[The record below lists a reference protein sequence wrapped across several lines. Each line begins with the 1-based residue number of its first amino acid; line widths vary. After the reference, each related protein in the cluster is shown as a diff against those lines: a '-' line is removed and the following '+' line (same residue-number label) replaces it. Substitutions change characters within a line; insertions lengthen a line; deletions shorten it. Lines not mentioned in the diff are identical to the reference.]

1 MLRHDIIVVGGGLA
15 GLRAA
20 LTIRGADVAVI
31 SRVHPLRSHSVA
43 AQGGINVA
51 LSKTDRWEDHA
62 FDTIKGS
69 DYLADQ
75 DAVALLCQDAPARV
89 VEMEQWGTLFSRTD
103 EGMIAQRP
111 FGGAGFP
118 RAAYAED
125 RTGHA
130 LLHTMYEQAL
140 KNGIKFYDEWLVT
153 RLIVNNGRCFGVV
166 GYNIADGQIDGF
178 FAKAVIFATGGYGR
192 IYKRSTNSIINTG
205 FGCAVAYRSGV
216 ALSDM
221 EFVQFHPTTLYGTNI
236 LITEGA
242 RGEGGFL
249 TNKHGERFMAR
260 YSPHLLDLA
269 PRDIV
274 ARAIQ
279 TEINEGR
286 GFEGGYVHLDLTHLG
301 AQKIKERLPGI
312 RQIAMDFANI
322 DPIKEPIPVQPGQ
335 HYSMG
340 GIASDKKCET
350 TIAGF
355 FTCGECSCISVH
367 GANRL
372 GGNSLLETIV
382 FGKIAGENS
391 AKYADKTEFKGTD
404 IVENAV
410 HGESLRIST
419 LLGKNEGEA
428 FFKIRDELNEVM
440 DEKVGIFRDEQN
452 LAAALDKI
460 KELQNRFKNVYVR
473 NKSTVFNQELV
484 NAIELE
490 GMLDIA
496 EAICMGALGRN
507 ESRGS
512 HFRLDYPARDDAN
525 WLRHTLVTFAPE
537 GLRMEYKLVNITM
550 YPPKP
555 REY

>member
-1 MLRHDIIVVGGGLA
+1 MFKHDIIIVGGGLA

-20 LTIRGADVAVI
+20 LAARGADVAVI

-43 AQGGINVA
+43 AQGGINAA
-51 LSKTDRWEDHA
+51 LGK
-62 FDTIKGS
+62 
-69 DYLADQ
+69 
-75 DAVALLCQDAPARV
+75 
-89 VEMEQWGTLFSRTD
+89 TD
-103 EGMIAQRP
+103 EGKIAQRP

-118 RAAYAED
+118 RTAYSQD

-140 KNGIKFYDEWLVT
+140 INSIKFYAEWLVM
-153 RLIVNNGRCFGVV
+153 RLVVNNGRCSGVV
-166 GYNIADGQIDGF
+166 GYNIENGKIEGF
-178 FAKAVIFATGGYGR
+178 LAKAVIFATGGYGR

-205 FGCAVAYRSGV
+205 YGCAVAYRSGA
-216 ALSDM
+216 ALEDM

-236 LITEGA
+236 LITEGV

-249 TNKHGERFMAR
+249 TNKNGERFMER

-274 ARAIQ
+274 ARAIK

-301 AQKIKERLPGI
+301 ARKIKERLPGI

-322 DPIKEPIPVQPGQ
+322 DPVREPIPVQPGQ

-340 GIASDKKCET
+340 GIASNKKCET
-350 TIAGF
+350 AISGF
-355 FTCGECSCISVH
+355 FACGECSCISVH

-372 GGNSLLETIV
+372 GGNSLL
-382 FGKIAGENS
+382 
-391 AKYADKTEFKGTD
+391 D
-404 IVENAV
+404 
-410 HGESLRIST
+410 
-419 LLGKNEGEA
+419 KNEGEP
-428 FFKIRDELNEVM
+428 FFKLRDELKATM
-440 DEKVGIFRDEQN
+440 DENVGIFRDEQR
-452 LAAALDKI
+452 LTAALTKI
-460 KELQNRFKNVYVR
+460 RELKVRYKNVYVR
-473 NKSTVFNQELV
+473 NKGNVFNQELV

-496 EAICMGALGRN
+496 EAICIGALARK

-512 HFRLDYPARDDAN
+512 HYRLDHQERDDVN
-525 WLRHTLVTFAPE
+525 WLRHTLVSYTQDVPVI
-537 GLRMEYKLVNITM
+537 GHKPVNITM
-550 YPPKP
+550 YEPER